1 MTDYNTQLTGAA
13 IQCEDNL
20 TDKVTAI
27 KNFAKSYEMRLRGGV
42 FNTSTNS
49 WLIKNKA
56 LVGDDFI
63 SLTTGI
69 LTSFCENSNLFT
81 TKDKDKF
88 LFEFADAFFKVN
100 VMCLNDDSLKEEKYK
115 PALKMFKDTMS
126 NVGDIITG
134 SKEDIKGIFDKYE
147 EQETVS
153 NEF

>member
-1 MTDYNTQLTGAA
+1 MSDYNRQLQGAA
-13 IQCEDNL
+13 IQGESNL

-27 KNFAKSYEMRLRGGV
+27 KNFAKSYEMRLRGGT
-42 FNTSTNS
+42 FDTSTNS
-49 WLIKNKA
+49 WIIKNKA
-56 LVGDDFI
+56 LVGNDFI
-63 SLTTGI
+63 NLTTGI

-100 VMCLNDDSLKEEKYK
+100 VMCLNDDSLKEENYK

-134 SKEDIKGIFDKYE
+134 SKEDLKSIFDKYE
-147 EQETVS
+147 EQAAAD